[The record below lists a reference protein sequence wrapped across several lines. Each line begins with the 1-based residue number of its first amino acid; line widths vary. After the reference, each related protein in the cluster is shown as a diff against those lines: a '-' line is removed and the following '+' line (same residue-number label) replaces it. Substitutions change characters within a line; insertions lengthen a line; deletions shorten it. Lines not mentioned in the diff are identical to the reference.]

1 MKYVLLSLYL
11 FMLVMTGVAVV
22 LIPDESGDR
31 LVWATDANPVRIEQM
46 NLFRDAYPEHDIM
59 IDPDNTGKQKII
71 TQSLAGMGPDVF
83 DNSGYGLPDFV
94 EAGIAMDLTPIV
106 ELGTHPDPGPEAFAQ
121 SEYYLDTLARLDAA
135 WKQAHQGAA
144 PPPET
149 VRELQ
154 QQAAQRVARV
164 GRAIDAQRLWPIGQA
179 QVDVDGRQYAFPC
192 NIWWCMMAYH
202 RDLFRKAGLPP
213 PRPDWSWGDLLEA
226 ARKLTIRDPRTERTR
241 QFGILSLDPYEVA
254 CAMGAGFLNE
264 TRTVCTFDSPAAVR
278 GYRFYY
284 DLRDKYHVLPT
295 PGEQAEMAGEGG
307 WGGGSINLFAAKHGA
322 MMRFGRYGLINWR
335 LINQRAVERGEAAP
349 LDIGF
354 APLPRGTRHYYCG
367 GSRICVVNVRSLK
380 RFEALDF
387 LEYLAGPVYGRQIN
401 WSADC
406 IPGPIEWTQ
415 TRRQVSNPDFP
426 GEHDSDLYWRD
437 QAPNVHEYPRSPF
450 VSNFDLGD
458 IRRYYTDLM
467 GSDLMPVDEAVR
479 RTADDVNARIKATV
493 EEDKDLARRYRAA
506 LLRQQEIDRAKE
518 RRNASAAV
526 RGEGATWN

>member
-22 LIPDESGDR
+22 LIPDEGGDR

-46 NLFRDAYPEHDIM
+46 KLFRDAYPEYDIM

-83 DNSGYGLPDFV
+83 DNSGYSLPDFV

-106 ELGTHPDPGPEAFAQ
+106 ELGRHPDPGPTTFAH
-121 SEYYLDTLARLDAA
+121 SEYYRYTLRRLETA
-135 WKQAHQGAA
+135 WKKAHEGGD
-144 PPPET
+144 PPPEI
-149 VRELQ
+149 RRKLE
-154 QQAAQRVARV
+154 QQAAQRVAGV
-164 GRAIDAQRLWPIGQA
+164 GRAVDAQRLWPIGQA

-202 RDLFRKAGLPP
+202 RDLFRQAGLPP
-213 PRPDWSWGDLLEA
+213 PRPDWTWDDLLA
-226 ARKLTIRDPRTERTR
+226 VALKLTIRDPETGRTQR
-241 QFGILSLDPYEVA
+241 FGILSLDPYEIA
-254 CAMGAGFLNE
+254 CSMGAEFLNE
-264 TRTVCTFDSPAAVR
+264 TGTACTFDTPAAVK
-278 GYRFYY
+278 GFQVYY
-284 DLRDKYHVLPT
+284 DLRDKHHVLPT

-307 WGGGSINLFAAKHGA
+307 WGGGNINLFAAKHGA

-335 LINQRAVERGEAAP
+335 LINQRAVERGEAPP

-354 APLPRGTRHYYCG
+354 APLPKGTRHYYCG
-367 GSRICVVNVRSLK
+367 GSRICVVNARSLR

-406 IPGPIEWTQ
+406 IPGPAEWTQ
-415 TRRQVSNPDFP
+415 TRQQVSNPDFP

-437 QAPNVHEYPRSPF
+437 QAPNAHEYPRSPF
-450 VSNFDLGD
+450 ISNFDLGD
-458 IRRYYTDLM
+458 IRGYYTDLM
-467 GSDLMPVDEAVR
+467 NSGVIPVDEAIR
-479 RTADDVNARIKATV
+479 RMADDVNAQIRKTV
-493 EEDKDLARRYRAA
+493 KEDKRLAGRYRTA
-506 LLRQQEIDRAKE
+506 LQRQEEIE
-518 RRNASAAV
+518 RTKGRQSAGVTA
-526 RGEGATWN
+526 RGGGETWN